1 MRKLLSVVIAGTLL
15 AAVAAHAQKAN
26 GYRYKWV
33 DPQGLAH
40 YSDSLTAEAMKSGYE
55 VVNDR
60 GLVVQRVPRQLTA
73 AERAVANKLA
83 AQAAAQERARQDVI
97 RAEAQMMS
105 AYPDEAAYKIS
116 LQQTV
121 DAIDQ
126 QIHTTRINLQSQEKA
141 LAEVLDR
148 AADLERAKEPVPK
161 YLADNISTQRNVVA
175 MQRNALARQQ
185 AQRDSTVAAQARELA
200 RYRELTAAED
210 APAEP

>member
-141 LAEVLDR
+141 LAELLDR

-200 RYRELTAAED
+200 RYRELKAAED